1 MIAAAASNLAGWL
14 FRLQLEINGQPELGD
29 IYAKGIGTV
38 IDVLQPESHFSQV
51 GDDGHIQGQGLGHAK
66 IPFAAVIRAAVI
78 RAEFMIGPEQ
88 LESAESADDRQ
99 GGLSLAVQIEYAAR
113 WRGQEL
119 IGHAIEF
126 VQGLQRRPEHRPVTG
141 WL

>member
-1 MIAAAASNLAGWL
+1 MIAAAASNLMGRL
-14 FRLQLEINGQPELGD
+14 FRLQLEITGQPELGD

-51 GDDGHIQGQGLGHAK
+51 GDDAHIQGQGLGHAK
-66 IPFAAVIRAAVI
+66 IPFAAVI

-99 GGLSLAVQIEYAAR
+99 GGLSLVVQIEYAAR